1 MNVFL
6 GIQARLNSTRLPN
19 KVMKKVNGYPMLFYV
34 LERLKKTRLKEKIY
48 VLTSLEKSDLR
59 IVKYCKKN
67 NVNFFRGNLNNVF
80 LRYFEFA
87 KKKNLDAVIRISAD
101 SPLIDFNL
109 VNKMYELFLKNRNY
123 HLVTNIFP
131 RTFPIGQSVEILSSS
146 ALEIINQ
153 KKLTPEEKEH
163 VTRFIYKN
171 PKLFKILNYE
181 NKKNL
186 NSVRLSIDNEHDFLN
201 FKNFVKENNNFIDY
215 TLHKILEKW

>member
-87 KKKNLDAVIRISAD
+87 KKKKFRCCN
-101 SPLIDFNL
+101 
-109 VNKMYELFLKNRNY
+109 
-123 HLVTNIFP
+123 
-131 RTFPIGQSVEILSSS
+131 
-146 ALEIINQ
+146 
-153 KKLTPEEKEH
+153 
-163 VTRFIYKN
+163 
-171 PKLFKILNYE
+171 
-181 NKKNL
+181 
-186 NSVRLSIDNEHDFLN
+186 
-201 FKNFVKENNNFIDY
+201 KNFSR
-215 TLHKILEKW
+215 